1 MGAIRF
7 GVPRELV
14 LWLRDTFKAAVFV
27 ETGTNQ
33 AETAVWASGHFERVF
48 TIEAYGPLYQRA
60 IEAFGHR
67 KNIQFLK
74 GDSRTHI
81 KDLLTSLT
89 KPAIFWLDAHW
100 CGECTFGKGEEC
112 PVVGELELLNTSKV
126 PHVVLIDDARLF
138 LAPPPLPHEASH
150 WPDIATICE
159 ILSMGD
165 KKRYVVVHEDVIIG
179 VPNVAK
185 PHFTEFLQREGLKS
199 TSQPPSMAVRR
210 TRLNWTRS
218 IIRRRLNKS

>member
-1 MGAIRF
+1 MGAKRF

-14 LWLRDTFKAAVFV
+14 LWLRDTFKVDVFV

-33 AETAVWASGHFERVF
+33 AETAVWASANFARVF

-60 IEAFGHR
+60 VEAFGDR

-81 KDLLTSLT
+81 KSLLTSMT

-100 CGECTFGKGEEC
+100 CGEHTFGKTEEC
-112 PVVGELELLNTSKV
+112 PVVGELDLLNTSKV
-126 PHVVLIDDARLF
+126 AHIVLIDDARLF
-138 LAPPPLPHEASH
+138 LEPPPLPHEASH

-159 ILSMGD
+159 LLSVRD
-165 KKRYVVVHEDVIIG
+165 TKRYVVVHDDVIIG
-179 VPNVAK
+179 VPDVAK
-185 PHFTEFLQREGLKS
+185 PQFMEFIRGEAHKS
-199 TSQPPSMAVRR
+199 ALHPPSMAVRR
-210 TRLNWTRS
+210 TPLSWTRS
-218 IIRRRLNKS
+218 IIGRRSNDS